1 MPAYLDAG
9 FAITT
14 IIPTHGSS
22 TANQILRKLNAPV
35 ALNLLPESL

>member
-9 FAITT
+9 FVITT

-22 TANQILRKLNAPV
+22 TANQVLRTPNAPV
-35 ALNLLPESL
+35 ALNVLPESP